1 MFGAFERTVAGRYLR
16 ARRGERFVS
25 VIAIFSLVGIALG
38 VATLIIVM
46 SVMNGFKADLL
57 GRILGLNGDL
67 SIYGSG
73 PTLTDY
79 DALAGRVRAVPG
91 VIDAVPLVEGQVLLS
106 TERGSSGGLVRGMR
120 AADLRNLHEISD
132 NIRAG
137 SLDAFGAAAT
147 GAAGSAAAGAAPAT
161 ARTSMAGATS
171 PVAPAAQ
178 TAGSPAAAEDGIAI
192 GLTLAQRFGLAV
204 GSKLTLVSP
213 DGAAT
218 AFGTVPRVRAYRVV
232 AIFQAGLNDYDST
245 FVFLP
250 LAAAQ
255 VFFLKPGQAT
265 QISVKVADPE
275 RVVPVTRAIRAA
287 LDAQPPPGGP
297 VRVVDWTQSNNSFF
311 AAIQIEQNVMFLIL
325 TLIILVAAFNV
336 VSSLIM
342 MVKDKTRD
350 IAVLRT
356 LGAGRGAIMRIFLM
370 CGASVGVTG
379 TLLGTALGVVF
390 CANIERIRLALQSVT
405 GTDVFSPE
413 VYYLEHLPAKL
424 DWGEVTQVILMAL
437 VLSLLATLYPS
448 WRAARTDP
456 VEALRHE

>member
-1 MFGAFERTVAGRYLR
+1 MFGPFERAVAGRYLR

-25 VIAIFSLVGIALG
+25 VIAIFSLAGIALG

-46 SVMNGFKADLL
+46 SVMNGFKSDLL

-67 SIYGSG
+67 SIYATG
-73 PTLTDY
+73 PGLPDY

-91 VIDAVPLVEGQVLLS
+91 VTEAVPLVEGQVLLS
-106 TERGSSGGLVRGMR
+106 TDRGSSGALVRGVR
-120 AADLRNLHEISD
+120 AADLRQLHEISD

-137 SLDAFGAAAT
+137 SLDGFGAAPGT
-147 GAAGSAAAGAAPAT
+147 KPG
-161 ARTSMAGATS
+161 
-171 PVAPAAQ
+171 
-178 TAGSPAAAEDGIAI
+178 EDGIAI

-218 AFGTVPRVRAYRVV
+218 AFGTVPRVRAYRIA

-255 VFFLKPGQAT
+255 VFFLKPDQAT

-275 RVVPVTRAIRAA
+275 RVTPVTRAIRAA
-287 LDAQPPPGGP
+287 LDAQPPVGGP

-379 TLLGTALGVVF
+379 TLIGTALGVVF
-390 CANIERIRLALQSVT
+390 CAYIERIRQVLQSIT
-405 GTDVFSPE
+405 GTDLFNPE

-424 DWGEVTQVILMAL
+424 DWREVTQVIVMAL